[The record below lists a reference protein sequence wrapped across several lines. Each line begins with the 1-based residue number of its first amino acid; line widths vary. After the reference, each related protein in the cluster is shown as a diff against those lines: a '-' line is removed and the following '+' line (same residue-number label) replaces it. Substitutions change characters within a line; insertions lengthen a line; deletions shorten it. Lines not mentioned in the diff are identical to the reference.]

1 VGFIIFLLVFL
12 SLYSGLHLYG
22 FLKVKRALTLG
33 PAATIVLII
42 FMAIMVFAPILVR
55 VLERMGFE
63 TMARLLAYIGY
74 SWMGLLFVFFSTAL
88 FLDFYRL
95 FLYVA
100 RLILPTDLSF
110 LTLSPRH
117 SFFISFLISI
127 IITVYGSFEAL
138 NIRQEYITLRTPK
151 IPLEVGRIRIAQI
164 SDVHLGLIVGKKRLE
179 RIIRKIKTANPDI
192 LVSTGDLLDGQADNL
207 SGLADML
214 QKTTTKYGKFAI
226 TGNHEFY
233 AGLAHSIDFT
243 EKAGF
248 TILRGNG
255 LNVSG
260 LLNIA
265 GVDDIAGKPY
275 GLMKQVSES
284 AMLSKLPRDQ
294 FTLFLKHRPV
304 MDKQARGLFDLQ
316 LSGHTHKGQIFPFSL
331 ITKLFFPN
339 QAGLSVLGKNT
350 HLYVSRGTGT
360 WGPPIRFLA
369 SPEVTIID
377 LVHQ

>member
-1 VGFIIFLLVFL
+1 
-12 SLYSGLHLYG
+12 
-22 FLKVKRALTLG
+22 
-33 PAATIVLII
+33 
-42 FMAIMVFAPILVR
+42 
-55 VLERMGFE
+55 MGFE
-63 TMARLLAYIGY
+63 SMARLLAYIGY
-74 SWMGLLFVFFSTAL
+74 SWMGLLFLFFSTAL
-88 FLDFYRL
+88 LLDFYRL
-95 FLYVA
+95 FLSVA

-117 SFFISFLISI
+117 SFFISFFISI
-127 IITVYGSFEAL
+127 IITVYGSFEAVS
-138 NIRQEYITLRTPK
+138 IRQEYVIIRSPK
-151 IPLEVGRIRIAQI
+151 IPSEVGRIRIAQI

-214 QKTTTKYGKFAI
+214 QKTATKYGKFAI

-233 AGLAHSIDFT
+233 AGLAHSIEFT

-248 TILRGNG
+248 TILHGNG

-275 GLMKQVSES
+275 GLMKQVSEK

-304 MDKQARGLFDLQ
+304 MDNEARGLFDLQ

-339 QAGLSVLGKNT
+339 QAGLLALEKNT

-369 SPEVTIID
+369 PPEVTVID

>member
-22 FLKVKRALTLG
+22 FLKVKRALPFG
-33 PAATIVLII
+33 PAATTTLIV
-42 FMAIMVFAPILVR
+42 FMAIMIFAPILVR
-55 VLERMGFE
+55 ILERMGSE
-63 TMARLLAYIGY
+63 SMARLLAYIGY
-74 SWMGLLFVFFSTAL
+74 SWMGLLFLFFSSAL
-88 FLDFYRL
+88 LLDFYRL
-95 FLYVA
+95 LLSIA
-100 RLILPTDLSF
+100 RLILSADLSF
-110 LTLSPRH
+110 LTLSPRQ
-117 SFFISFLISI
+117 SFLIPFFLSLL
-127 IITVYGSFEAL
+127 ITVYGSFEAVS
-138 NIRQEYITLRTPK
+138 IRQEYITFNSPK
-151 IPLEVGRIRIAQI
+151 IPPEVGRIRIAQI
-164 SDVHLGLIVGKKRLE
+164 SDVHLGLIMGKKRLE

-192 LVSTGDLLDGQADNL
+192 LVSTGDLVDGQANNL
-207 SGLADML
+207 SDLADML

-265 GVDDIAGKPY
+265 GVDDIAGKTY
-275 GLMKQVSES
+275 GLMKQVSEKV
-284 AMLSKLPRDQ
+284 MLSKLPRNL
-294 FTLFLKHRPV
+294 FTLFLKHRPLL
-304 MDKQARGLFDLQ
+304 DKEARGLFDLQ

-339 QAGLSVLGKNT
+339 QAGLLALENNT